1 MKSQSNEFKRNYFTN
16 TRALFSRYIMIAHH
30 GLYSKV
36 YKKYWIAF
44 MILFCWIFSYGMQV
58 PTLLGIWGKTECTY
72 IYLRLQ
78 IQIHEYQALSP
89 VSIPFSY
96 PSGKFDYDPN
106 LETCSI
112 VKDNRGHTS
121 KTFLFVMGFVIPCL
135 VIVGCYTKIFW
146 VVHR

>member
-1 MKSQSNEFKRNYFTN
+1 
-16 TRALFSRYIMIAHH
+16 MIAHH

-44 MILFCWIFSYGMQV
+44 MIVFCWMFSYGMQV
-58 PTLLGIWGKTECTY
+58 PTLLGIWGKIEY
-72 IYLRLQ
+72 ILNYSR
-78 IQIHEYQALSP
+78 
-89 VSIPFSY
+89 SIEFFILLCY
-96 PSGKFDYDPN
+96 FHLSGKFDYDSN

-112 VKDNRGHTS
+112 VKDSRGHTS
-121 KTFLFVMGFVIPCL
+121 KTFLFVVGFIIPCL